1 MKLENPIIITRN
13 SHGFWFHDNL
23 VQNSSGTRG
32 FIYLTLKPSIIK
44 PSLIS
49 DNRFENVAGFLGSA
63 VIHATLVENN
73 FDLNSPDYDF
83 TCGGFTLRANVF
95 EGSVSCNIE
104 SPTIRVDCTNDLY
117 EQHYEEYSF

>member
-1 MKLENPIIITRN
+1 M
-13 SHGFWFHDNL
+13 
-23 VQNSSGTRG
+23 QNSSGTRG

-49 DNRFENVAGFLGSA
+49 ENRFENVAGFLGSA